1 MCSGLVTEDNRHV
14 SAESPSNKQRPTF
27 FLSTDNDAVL
37 GAIRFCVVFMFLK
50 IYFSP
55 IFNELPVKVI
65 IGQFAVSHSHGE
77 EFVNFHGKEQSAL
90 RNTCENRKTSEV

>member
-1 MCSGLVTEDNRHV
+1 
-14 SAESPSNKQRPTF
+14 
-27 FLSTDNDAVL
+27 
-37 GAIRFCVVFMFLK
+37 MFLK